1 MAVEQNHV
9 QANPQVPLRAK
20 KHTRTVTGSLVASS
34 GVISG
39 LPSKHKITAGD
50 RIDIS
55 VTGTAPVA
63 LENGV
68 IAASDM
74 SGYLYG
80 ALGNVAYLRI
90 DQAQSLFDFPGTYP
104 DQATAR
110 AAMEAV
116 FTLGTTVYFDS
127 GIFAG
132 ASINVGEFAVAPGQT
147 VHDDTT
153 PGLLSG
159 YWYLILD
166 LSTGVGFPTLAAFAA
181 GETAVSPAVSVNDSA
196 GGNINASGL
205 IVTAAGANS
214 VTIPTGLPDIASFPD
229 LTVHEHSEVADVLL
243 TQELE
248 AASLKVNG
256 ESVIAPVSKI
266 LYSGNVNNLKV
277 IWSGY
282 DNTSTQISGDT
293 PHKTEITPTDVFNV
307 GVDINLIQIL
317 THPTDNTIGVMLYQ
331 DIATS
336 KIYLKS
342 FRYTYEGGFTNSYTP
357 FEIIGADSIDVRA
370 GFVTS
375 VNYLTKVIANVQL
388 VVFGG
393 KDTPGAAVYAGAY
406 VISLSTL
413 AVVET
418 NTWADTGIVIH
429 GTFTSL
435 DRVIDAEY
443 MSDST
448 TVRMG
453 VTFGSGQFAYFEDL
467 FTFIWD
473 STSAHIFYHS
483 DIMLGQGSTQILV
496 VNKEEMGSVGST
508 GDETFRTI
516 ASNIHAR
523 FRRIYSGSNAG
534 TVMLLK
540 VDKYKGVGSETIG
553 ITDFNNDV
561 TIAPRGAVYFDVIPG
576 NIQNGS
582 TRLENLTFDL
592 GNDKIL
598 TYKSYGYY
606 VISDRETGQMVY
618 LGKDGIRHLTKAD
631 RATAMLI
638 NGDTVLYYKS
648 GAWKAQKF
656 MPEGPFL
663 AYTSNAGYAITAP
676 PGVKVEVPYALEPGK
691 TYFWGWDDQLI
702 GMSTIVGTKPA
713 LAARRLGIAT
723 SSSLFVS
730 EFTHKSNPSYT
741 PYALAYANQAE
752 AEAATSETVVMNP
765 LRTRQLLNAAFDIP
779 RWEKVTVSYAALVST
794 SPLSANQGVCN
805 LSLPGGTTKLAI
817 HQIVQK
823 HSVAFAGTGITA
835 AVASVGYGLA
845 PLDMQYYSDPL
856 DVYQAV
862 ADTAFNN
869 TVSNAI
875 TDMVGIANT
884 PRLFVETTGGNISD
898 LTAGTIELWVRYSV
912 LP

>member
-1 MAVEQNHV
+1 MAVEQDHV

-34 GVISG
+34 GVITG

-55 VTGTAPVA
+55 VTGTPPVA

-74 SGYLYG
+74 SGYLGG
-80 ALGNVAYLRI
+80 APGNVAYLRI

-116 FTLGTTVYFDS
+116 FTLGRTIYFDS

-132 ASINVGEFAVAPGQT
+132 ASINVGELAVVPGQT

-153 PGLLSG
+153 SGLLTG
-159 YWYLILD
+159 YWYLIVN
-166 LSTGVGFPTLAAFAA
+166 LSTGVGFPSLAAFAS
-181 GETAVSPAVSVNDSA
+181 ETSVSPAVSVNDSA
-196 GGNINASGL
+196 GGNITASGL

-229 LTVHEHSEVADVLL
+229 LTVHEHSEVADVLV

-248 AASLKVNG
+248 TASLKVNG

-266 LYSGNVNNLKV
+266 LYSGNINNLKV

-282 DNTSTQISGDT
+282 DDTNAQISGDV

-307 GVDINLIQIL
+307 GVDINLIQIM
-317 THPTDNTIGVMLYQ
+317 THPTDNTVGVMLYQ

-342 FRYTYEGGFTNSYTP
+342 FRYTYESGFTNTFTP
-357 FEIIGADSIDVRA
+357 FEIVGADSIDIRA
-370 GFVTS
+370 GFVTA
-375 VNYLTKVIANVQL
+375 VNYLTKAIVNAQL

-393 KDTPGAAVYAGAY
+393 KATPGTSVYAGAY
-406 VISLSTL
+406 TINLTTL
-413 AVVET
+413 DVVET
-418 NTWADTGIVIH
+418 YTWADTTLVIGT

-443 MSDST
+443 MSGST
-448 TVRMG
+448 TLRMG

-473 STSAHIFYHS
+473 STSSHIFYHS
-483 DIMLGQGSTQILV
+483 DIVLGQGSTRILV
-496 VNKEEMGSVGST
+496 VNKEEIGSVGSG
-508 GDETFRTI
+508 GDETFRSI

-523 FRRIYSGSNAG
+523 FRRLYTGTNAG

-540 VDKYKGVGSETIG
+540 VDAYKGIGSETIG

-561 TIAPRGAVYFDVIPG
+561 TVAPRGAAYFDVIPG

-598 TYKSYGYY
+598 TYKSSGYY

-618 LGKDGIRHLTKAD
+618 LGKDGSSHLTKAD
-631 RATAMLI
+631 RVTAMMI

-663 AYTSNAGYAITAP
+663 AYTTNAGYAITAP
-676 PGVKVEVPYALEPGK
+676 PGVKVEVPYALDPGK
-691 TYFWGWDDQLI
+691 TYFWGWDDQLV
-702 GMSTIVGTKPA
+702 GMSPSVGTKPL
-713 LAARRLGIAT
+713 LAARRLGIAVT
-723 SSSLFVS
+723 SSFFIS
-730 EFTHKSNPSYT
+730 EFTHKSNPSYS
-741 PYALAYANQAE
+741 PYVLTYATQAE
-752 AEAATSETVVMNP
+752 AEAATSATGVMSP
-765 LRTRQLLNAAFDIP
+765 LLTRQLLDAAFDIP
-779 RWEKVTVSYAALVST
+779 KWVKLTIPYSYFITLL
-794 SPLSANQGVCN
+794 PLATNQGVYN
-805 LSLPGGTTKLAI
+805 LSFGSNTKVVI
-817 HQIVQK
+817 HQVVQK
-823 HSVAFAGTGITA
+823 HSTAFAGTGITGV
-835 AVASVGYGLA
+835 AVSMGYGLA

-862 ADTAFNN
+862 ADTAYNN
-869 TVSNAI
+869 TVSNAV
-875 TDMVGIANT
+875 TDMVGTTNA
-884 PRLFVETTGGNISD
+884 PRLFIETTGGLISD
-898 LTAGTIELWVRYSV
+898 LNAGSVDIWVKYSV

>member
-1 MAVEQNHV
+1 
-9 QANPQVPLRAK
+9 
-20 KHTRTVTGSLVASS
+20 
-34 GVISG
+34 
-39 LPSKHKITAGD
+39 
-50 RIDIS
+50 
-55 VTGTAPVA
+55 
-63 LENGV
+63 
-68 IAASDM
+68 
-74 SGYLYG
+74 
-80 ALGNVAYLRI
+80 
-90 DQAQSLFDFPGTYP
+90 
-104 DQATAR
+104 
-110 AAMEAV
+110 
-116 FTLGTTVYFDS
+116 
-127 GIFAG
+127 
-132 ASINVGEFAVAPGQT
+132 
-147 VHDDTT
+147 
-153 PGLLSG
+153 
-159 YWYLILD
+159 
-166 LSTGVGFPTLAAFAA
+166 
-181 GETAVSPAVSVNDSA
+181 
-196 GGNINASGL
+196 
-205 IVTAAGANS
+205 
-214 VTIPTGLPDIASFPD
+214 
-229 LTVHEHSEVADVLL
+229 
-243 TQELE
+243 
-248 AASLKVNG
+248 
-256 ESVIAPVSKI
+256 
-266 LYSGNVNNLKV
+266 
-277 IWSGY
+277 
-282 DNTSTQISGDT
+282 
-293 PHKTEITPTDVFNV
+293 
-307 GVDINLIQIL
+307 
-317 THPTDNTIGVMLYQ
+317 
-331 DIATS
+331 
-336 KIYLKS
+336 
-342 FRYTYEGGFTNSYTP
+342 
-357 FEIIGADSIDVRA
+357 
-370 GFVTS
+370 
-375 VNYLTKVIANVQL
+375 

-393 KDTPGAAVYAGAY
+393 KATPGTSVYAGAY
-406 VISLSTL
+406 TISLSTL

-418 NTWADTGIVIH
+418 NTWADTGIVIGT

-443 MSDST
+443 MSNST

-453 VTFGSGQFAYFEDL
+453 VTFGSGQFAYFQDL

-483 DIMLGQGSTQILV
+483 DIMLGQGSTRILV
-496 VNKEEMGSVGST
+496 VNKEEMGSVGSA
-508 GDETFRTI
+508 GDETFRAV

-534 TVMLLK
+534 TVMMLK
-540 VDKYKGVGSETIG
+540 VDAYQGVGSETIG

-561 TIAPRGAVYFDVIPG
+561 TVAPRGTAYFDVIPG

-618 LGKDGIRHLTKAD
+618 LGKDGTNHLTKAD

-663 AYTSNAGYAITAP
+663 AYTTNAGYAITAP

-691 TYFWGWDDQLI
+691 TYFWGWDNQLI
-702 GMSTIVGTKPA
+702 GMSTVIGTKPV

-723 SSSLFVS
+723 TSSLFIS
-730 EFTHKSNPSYT
+730 EFTHKSNPSYA
-741 PYALAYANQAE
+741 PYVLTYASQAE
-752 AEAATSETVVMNP
+752 AEAGTSQTVVMNP
-765 LRTRQLLNAAFDIP
+765 LRTRELLNAAFEIP
-779 RWEKVTVSYAALVST
+779 RWQKITVSYASLVST
-794 SPLSANQGVCN
+794 SPLSANQGVYN
-805 LSLPGGTTKLAI
+805 LGLLGGSTKLAI

-845 PLDMQYYSDPL
+845 PLDMQYYADPL

-875 TDMVGIANT
+875 TDMVGTANG

-898 LTAGTIELWVRYSV
+898 LNAGTIELWVRYSV